1 MIARD
6 IAVEAE
12 TQSPKVEEKFVE
24 SFTVSPVSKV
34 ETKDLVPDLVDTIFD
49 KSTGSII
56 YLPVDKLPIAFLKD
70 IKVAK
75 DYVKFLH
82 PEDGWIHLNKKNKL
96 FSKFEF
102 RVLSEAE
109 YLIRPE

>member
-12 TQSPKVEEKFVE
+12 TQSPKVEEKFIE
-24 SFTVSPVSKV
+24 SVTVSPVSDF
-34 ETKDLVPDLVDTIFD
+34 ETKEQVFDLVDTVLD
-49 KSTGSII
+49 KSTGSVI

-75 DYVKFLH
+75 DSVKFLH

-109 YLIRPE
+109 YVIHPE